1 MYFKQN
7 KIKILILISIFLQV
21 FLISHRVSFNYEI
34 LFSFY
39 KEDVGILKSIK
50 EEDVIEVGNFLK
62 AKGKDFYFEKDFI
75 ERARNE
81 YEYNSSDTVFYQRIV
96 EYLYPIK
103 LNKNSTIIISN
114 NNKLNNCKKIYNYK
128 KRYIYDCK

>member
-7 KIKILILISIFLQV
+7 KIKILILISIFLQI

-50 EEDVIEVGNFLK
+50 KKDVIEIGNFLK
-62 AKGKDFYFEKDFI
+62 TKGKDFYFEKDFI

-81 YEYNSSDTVFYQRIV
+81 YEYNSSDTDFYQRIV

-128 KRYIYDCK
+128 KRYIHDCK

>member
-62 AKGKDFYFEKDFI
+62 AKGKDFYFEK
-75 ERARNE
+75 
-81 YEYNSSDTVFYQRIV
+81 
-96 EYLYPIK
+96 
-103 LNKNSTIIISN
+103 
-114 NNKLNNCKKIYNYK
+114 
-128 KRYIYDCK
+128 